1 MADPVKALF
10 SDLSQAL
17 APVVVYAPSYLP
29 AGASIPAAWWPV
41 LEVADPGDYHG
52 PELPN
57 PRVDAAEGSPVAAQ
71 VVIQIGNGWLA
82 ILENFRGDLGD
93 VEGEVVGEVQG
104 HVAKMYVVN
113 ECAVVQWSDAGRWY
127 AVVVRAV
134 AVVEVVTVAVS
145 MQEAVTDADVR

>member
-10 SDLSQAL
+10 SDLSHAL

-29 AGASIPAAWWPV
+29 AGASITAAWWPV

-52 PELPN
+52 PEFSN
-57 PRVDAAEGSPVAAQ
+57 PRVDAGEGSPAAAQ

-93 VEGEVVGEVQG
+93 VEGEVVGEIQG

-127 AVVVRAV
+127 AVVGRAV
-134 AVVEVVTVAVS
+134 PVAEVVTVAVS